1 MSVLAAIEHSAFAG
15 AIRDSIAAF
24 LIIQSLHL
32 LAMALVF
39 GTIVIIDLRL
49 LGLASVTR
57 PFDRMSADIMKW
69 TWVGFGLSAI
79 SGALQFITNAQV
91 YVDNTAFRIKVGLL
105 LLAGLNVLL
114 FQLTAWR
121 TVGEWTRSRRAPG
134 LGRAVAVI
142 SLLIWLGVIVAG
154 RMIGFT
160 EAETAASEPS
170 PADNINFEE
179 LLGLPPANK

>member
-1 MSVLAAIEHSAFAG
+1 MTVLAAIEHSAFAT

-32 LAMALVF
+32 VAMALVF
-39 GTIVIIDLRL
+39 GTVVILDLRL
-49 LGLASVTR
+49 LGLAWVAR
-57 PFDRMSADIMKW
+57 PFDRIAADVMKW
-69 TWVGFGLSAI
+69 TWGGFALSAI
-79 SGALQFITNAQV
+79 TGALQFITNAQV
-91 YVDNTAFRIKVGLL
+91 YVDNTAFRIKVALL
-105 LLAGLNVLL
+105 LLTGLNVLV

-121 TVGEWTRSRRAPG
+121 TVGQWSQQRRAPA
-134 LGRAVAVI
+134 LGRAVAVV
-142 SLLIWLGVIVAG
+142 SLLVWLGVIVAG

-179 LLGLPPANK
+179 LLGLPSK